1 MEYTY
6 STYQVPVTSQLP
18 YVIWQLLTEV
28 KKGGT
33 ARNNAWNKLKNY
45 FEIIAKLVAE
55 RFFDILLKSST
66 GGNYRVYVCVTRHLV
81 CAFLSQNAQE
91 VYFCNIQ
98 VVDTEQPEAAPPQ
111 PLDGIPE
118 SDVEYPAPNW
128 TPSLEIGNVRAWR
141 LTMAD
146 TYNMKISQ
154 TGNTVGIHPK
164 NKKFPV
170 LGMTEKKL
178 IVPPCSF
185 FVEGMHVD
193 IFEYP
198 YVFLQAYQTNTY
210 TVNENWYTNFTN
222 EYRFQKA

>member
-6 STYQVPVTSQLP
+6 STYQVPAKSQLP

-28 KKGGT
+28 MKGGS
-33 ARNNAWNKLKNY
+33 ARNNAWNNHLKPY
-45 FEIIAKLVAE
+45 FEEIAKLVAE
-55 RFFDILLKSST
+55 RFFGISLIT
-66 GGNYRVYVCVTRHLV
+66 GNGVYRVYICVTRHLV
-81 CAFLSQNAQE
+81 CAFLSQNAQK

-98 VVDTEQPEAAPPQ
+98 IVDTEQRTQQ

-118 SDVEYPAPNW
+118 TGVDYPAPNW
-128 TPSLEIGNVRAWR
+128 TPSFKVEDVRIWK
-141 LTMAD
+141 LVTAD
-146 TYNMKISQ
+146 THNMEISR
-154 TGNTVGIHPK
+154 TGSTVGVYPK

-193 IFEYP
+193 IFKYP
-198 YVFLQAYQTNTY
+198 YVFLQAYQSNTY

-222 EYRFQKA
+222 EYKFKKA